1 MLVAGVIDGL
11 PLAVALAALY
21 VGAAA
26 SPVKLV
32 ALLIGWLAWN
42 RAWSLVHAHDA
53 RVRAALH
60 WRCRHRRALA
70 VFQVTALAAIV
81 AVQSGVLG
89 TSEPSDLAPMGST
102 ERRTE
107 TSVAAG
113 SGRVGST
120 PTRAAIEPHDPD
132 APLPFVVTGVATG
145 EVQRGPDGSHVDP
158 SEPAGSEAPVPF
170 AVTGTHAR

>member
-11 PLAVALAALY
+11 PLAVVLAAFY

-70 VFQVTALAAIV
+70 VVQVAALAVIV
-81 AVQSGVLG
+81 AVQGGVLG
-89 TSEPSDLAPMGST
+89 TSEPSASVPAGSA
-102 ERRTE
+102 ESHSE
-107 TSVAAG
+107 TSVPAG
-113 SGRVGST
+113 TGRVDVI
-120 PTRAAIEPHDPD
+120 PTSAATEPHDPD

-145 EVQRGPDGSHVDP
+145 DVQRAPDGALVAPEGS
-158 SEPAGSEAPVPF
+158 AGSDAPVPF